1 MILTVKFVI
10 IYDDIRFNDIANN
23 FLHNM
28 IFQFLLF
35 SQEFVQIKEGEN
47 GRSSAYSM
55 ILIFHVFKQLFL

>member
-35 SQEFVQIKEGEN
+35 FQKLIQIKEGEM
-47 GRSSAYSM
+47 GDQVL
-55 ILIFHVFKQLFL
+55 ILSF

>member
-47 GRSSAYSM
+47 GRSMAAKV
-55 ILIFHVFKQLFL
+55 LIV